1 MRYLVTDVLEKRK
14 RKRGLDLSI
23 AKMERELDKLYDAAD
38 TDCIE
43 IEMGMLVRKKSG
55 NNVEWVIEI

>member
-1 MRYLVTDVLEKRK
+1 MRKQ
-14 RKRGLDLSI
+14 KRGLDLSI
-23 AKMERELDKLYDAAD
+23 EKIERELDKLYDAAD